1 MSFVANDAEW
11 QLINASAQGNVERV
25 QELLSSEPL
34 ASFPLIGIYEN
45 PALSEP
51 TSALLQAI
59 TNYKLDVVKL
69 LVASANIDVNAG
81 NPAAEAA
88 KFGFLDIFKI
98 LVEQGK
104 CDLSNDDSLA
114 FRIAAQNGNIAILE
128 YILGL
133 DGFGGSDPA
142 ALNNQALCY
151 VCQTNQLDV
160 ARILVGTG
168 KCDPAAR
175 DNENIV
181 MCAGRGYLEMI
192 QWLLTLPNVDVTNND
207 NEAIQYAASSG
218 QVDVVRFLLTVPGVN
233 IYANDNFALRSVV
246 ENRDKEMLNVLL
258 ENGDFDFSMVDAEL
272 SAAVQELD
280 IADDDDAAN
289 DLLGA
294 YGYGEDNEA
303 NEEEIVDEEVPV
315 KEEDKDLANTQESR
329 ELPHVHEIVEEEI
342 VAEEELVA
350 EKIIIGEVQVDVVR
364 TTTVEDIQE
373 TVVVDEP
380 VIDEHIPFESDA
392 VQPVD
397 PEVVEVEELII
408 VDEEQDDAN
417 DETVLHSSNKD
428 ISDLKEVDAEA
439 EVVIDDD
446 AADGKNQNEELVEKT
461 VSHVEDQDDVGE
473 SVGQDDKLVTDSFY
487 QEGRNEEEIG
497 AEVDLDPTAA
507 ENEDQQLVDNGLDD
521 GKLEEVEKEE
531 EEEAVEVSHQ
541 ELSERVTGYLET
553 EVLVENEHG
562 DSTDEPETA
571 AFERQ
576 VDDTT
581 SKNETDR
588 IYVETHEVV
597 PEGGR
602 EVDFDASNDG
612 VEVELM
618 AEESYADQE
627 AFDNDGT
634 NVGFGKET
642 VTFDVDGDEDTEELV
657 NYDKSVYFNKYAQI
671 DETVDVVISV
681 MRDEVPKEA
690 PLLSGYDTEIVV
702 GAAYTTKS
710 VVADELIDGEHYQTT
725 VTTTVETFYQE
736 ASVDYEPEP
745 DAIEE
750 QVEVEFLEDTLD
762 DVDDELFDSDEFGL
776 KPVDQESFYKS
787 RFETF
792 SRDWNSKFHGS
803 QSVKTQLLDFVATCY
818 FKSIHRNSRTL
829 LLASPSGEREYF
841 ETSIP
846 ASFSA
851 NSKVLV
857 LSGPAGSGKK
867 PVALLLAECL
877 GLEVFSVDLASL
889 KDAYEILGDRGVS
902 SLFAKIAASG
912 GGRLVLLENFDKI
925 DRTGAIAQITLDVLS
940 SQSKQFIDPC
950 LHVSIDLSDTLFV
963 LIKVEGT
970 DNTPLPAPFLRQ
982 PHIVTVQTPV
992 PTLLELLDVA
1002 QTIIVPRV
1010 MESVGISDEKVSWA
1024 PGAIKA
1030 LCLEEWVAG
1039 GGYLEVEKRI
1049 WQIVESSCVQFV
1061 TKSTTSYVIGQPESS
1076 TETDEFWDGVG
1087 GIGSCVFGGRNG
1099 LEAVDVL
1106 ATGEGSGV
1114 VCNLKEAV
1122 QVEMGVG
1129 VAKRWAKEHK
1139 RETGKILVNCTDEN
1153 ADGVLVAA
1161 TALAFVSELLSV
1173 PLPERLVVLC
1183 ALKLNGKVTVP
1194 WKETREGVERILKS
1208 IEAGARTIVLANA
1221 SVNLWNSIPDDF
1233 KSFVDVLYIDTFSTL
1248 ASNIF

>member
-1 MSFVANDAEW
+1 
-11 QLINASAQGNVERV
+11 
-25 QELLSSEPL
+25 
-34 ASFPLIGIYEN
+34 
-45 PALSEP
+45 
-51 TSALLQAI
+51 
-59 TNYKLDVVKL
+59 
-69 LVASANIDVNAG
+69 
-81 NPAAEAA
+81 
-88 KFGFLDIFKI
+88 
-98 LVEQGK
+98 
-104 CDLSNDDSLA
+104 
-114 FRIAAQNGNIAILE
+114 
-128 YILGL
+128 
-133 DGFGGSDPA
+133 
-142 ALNNQALCY
+142 
-151 VCQTNQLDV
+151 
-160 ARILVGTG
+160 
-168 KCDPAAR
+168 
-175 DNENIV
+175 
-181 MCAGRGYLEMI
+181 
-192 QWLLTLPNVDVTNND
+192 
-207 NEAIQYAASSG
+207 
-218 QVDVVRFLLTVPGVN
+218 
-233 IYANDNFALRSVV
+233 
-246 ENRDKEMLNVLL
+246 
-258 ENGDFDFSMVDAEL
+258 
-272 SAAVQELD
+272 
-280 IADDDDAAN
+280 
-289 DLLGA
+289 
-294 YGYGEDNEA
+294 
-303 NEEEIVDEEVPV
+303 
-315 KEEDKDLANTQESR
+315 
-329 ELPHVHEIVEEEI
+329 
-342 VAEEELVA
+342 EEELVV
-350 EKIIIGEVQVDVVR
+350 EKIITSEVQEGVVR
-364 TTTVEDIQE
+364 NTTIEDIQE
-373 TVVVDEP
+373 PVVVEER
-380 VIDEHIPFESDA
+380 VIDEDVPFESDA
-392 VQPVD
+392 ARVSQPVD
-397 PEVVEVEELII
+397 SEVAEVEELVV

-417 DETVLHSSNKD
+417 DEAVLHSSNKD
-428 ISDLKEVDAEA
+428 ISDLEEVDAYA

-446 AADGKNQNEELVEKT
+446 AADGENQNEELVEKN
-461 VSHVEDQDDVGE
+461 VSHIEDQDDMGE

-562 DSTDEPETA
+562 DSTDEPETT

-612 VEVELM
+612 VAVELM

-671 DETVDVVISV
+671 DETVDVVLSV

-690 PLLSGYDTEIVV
+690 PLV

-745 DAIEE
+745 DVIEE

-803 QSVKTQLLDFVATCY
+803 QIVKTQLLDFVATCY

-925 DRTGAIAQITLDVLS
+925 DRAGAIAQITLDVLS

-963 LIKVEGT
+963 LIK
-970 DNTPLPAPFLRQ
+970 
-982 PHIVTVQTPV
+982 
-992 PTLLELLDVA
+992 
-1002 QTIIVPRV
+1002 
-1010 MESVGISDEKVSWA
+1010 
-1024 PGAIKA
+1024 
-1030 LCLEEWVAG
+1030 
-1039 GGYLEVEKRI
+1039 
-1049 WQIVESSCVQFV
+1049 
-1061 TKSTTSYVIGQPESS
+1061 
-1076 TETDEFWDGVG
+1076 
-1087 GIGSCVFGGRNG
+1087 
-1099 LEAVDVL
+1099 
-1106 ATGEGSGV
+1106 
-1114 VCNLKEAV
+1114 
-1122 QVEMGVG
+1122 
-1129 VAKRWAKEHK
+1129 
-1139 RETGKILVNCTDEN
+1139 
-1153 ADGVLVAA
+1153 
-1161 TALAFVSELLSV
+1161 
-1173 PLPERLVVLC
+1173 
-1183 ALKLNGKVTVP
+1183 
-1194 WKETREGVERILKS
+1194 
-1208 IEAGARTIVLANA
+1208 
-1221 SVNLWNSIPDDF
+1221 
-1233 KSFVDVLYIDTFSTL
+1233 
-1248 ASNIF
+1248 